1 MLTPARPGPFS
12 LAIGDCNEP
21 HQQQD
26 PDAPKEPEGRKEEI
40 DRDQGEKTPG
50 NKGHAAASVR
60 INCPSRRLNYGNDEQ
75 AADPFAN
82 LPEKSLRARP
92 VLDPGGTQKL
102 L

>member
-1 MLTPARPGPFS
+1 MVGKEELEAGDRAGTGGVMLTLARPGPFS

-60 INCPSRRLNYGNDEQ
+60 INCPSRR
-75 AADPFAN
+75 
-82 LPEKSLRARP
+82 RP
-92 VLDPGGTQKL
+92 WQR
-102 L
+102 